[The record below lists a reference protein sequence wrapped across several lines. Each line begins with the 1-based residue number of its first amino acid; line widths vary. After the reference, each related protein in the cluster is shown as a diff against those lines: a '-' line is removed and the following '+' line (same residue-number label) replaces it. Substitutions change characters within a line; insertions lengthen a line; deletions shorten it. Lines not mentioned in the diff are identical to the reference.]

1 VAYNRRN
8 FLEKVIY
15 VQEYYS
21 IQNKKGIPNTRIVQ
35 NLKDLNIH
43 ISLATFYN
51 YLATPAKREI
61 KEIEERER
69 LKQVHGDV
77 FK

>member
-1 VAYNRRN
+1 MAYNRKN

-21 IQNKKGIPNTRIVQ
+21 AQNKKGIPNTRIVQ
-35 NLKDLNIH
+35 NLKELNIY

-69 LKQVHGDV
+69 LKKQHG
-77 FK
+77 